1 MTNTKAT
8 SESLNQAL
16 AHLNEAAKERR
27 EEVQKLV
34 DEKYTD
40 LRHAFGGAA
49 RATGG
54 WVKEQG
60 REVSDGAR
68 LTARTVDKSVRRFP
82 WYYVGGAAAT
92 GLLVGL
98 LAGRRK
104 QPARN
109 EARAQ

>member
-34 DEKYTD
+34 DERYTD
-40 LRHAFGGAA
+40 LKSAFGGAA

-54 WVKEQG
+54 WVKEQS
-60 REVSDGAR
+60 REVADKAR
-68 LTARTVDKSVRRFP
+68 LTASTVDKSVRKHP
-82 WYYVGGAAAT
+82 WHYVGGAAAT

-104 QPARN
+104 
-109 EARAQ
+109 